1 LVLAFSLF
9 TIAIFGTNEGDGS
22 SWLNAGSFAS
32 FFAAAAAILK
42 PIKNLK
48 KVNVVI
54 QKAVAATEDIFYIL
68 DYPADK
74 ETGSKELA

>member
-1 LVLAFSLF
+1 PVIQIIASLVLAFSLF
-9 TIAIFGTNEGDGS
+9 TIAILGTNEGDGS
-22 SWLNAGSFAS
+22 SWLTAGSFAS

-68 DYPADK
+68 DYPA
-74 ETGSKELA
+74 